1 MATNKNEHLQ
11 KVLDTHDIN
20 KVEHLNKFIEK
31 KNKVKEALNKKF
43 SDQKASNSI
52 DSGSYAKN
60 TAINT
65 KFDIDCCIPFRKK
78 NTGKM
83 DEKGFESLREMFDEV
98 YKYLKNEYTKEDDD
112 INKEDVRK
120 QKVSIGMKFYID
132 GVEFDMDVV
141 PGRERPNNNDYND
154 SNTDL
159 SLYINPFNKSKKE
172 EEKGTNRI
180 KTNIKTHVGLLNGAD
195 RTHERKVTKLLKVW
209 KTERKHKNGGKLIKS
224 FMMELYTKQA
234 FDNTDEIPS
243 GLWEKTKM
251 VMNHI
256 IENIEN
262 NVLVDP
268 ANSSNIVS
276 DSMSDSAKTQTKR
289 DMKSTINDIE
299 DDSDSIKKYFPVND
313 KFDDGDDATNPK
325 SSSIASV
332 LSTSKF
338 GRFEGR
344 G

>member
-1 MATNKNEHLQ
+1 MSTNKNEHLK

-20 KVEHLNKFIEK
+20 KVEHLSKFIEK
-31 KNKVKEALNKKF
+31 KNKVKDALNKKF

-65 KFDIDCCIPFRKK
+65 KFDIDCCIPFKK
-78 NTGKM
+78 KTPGKN
-83 DEKGFESLREMFDEV
+83 DEKGFESLNEMFDEV

-112 INKEDVRK
+112 ISKDNVRK
-120 QKVSIGMKFYID
+120 QKVSIGMKFDID
-132 GVEFDMDVV
+132 GEEFDMDVV

-159 SLYINPFNKSKKE
+159 SLHINSSNRSKKE
-172 EEKGTNRI
+172 EDEGKTRI

-209 KTERKHKNGGKLIKS
+209 KTERKNKNGGKLIKS
-224 FMMELYTKQA
+224 FMMELYTKEA
-234 FDNTDEIPS
+234 FDNTGEIPN
-243 GLWEKTKM
+243 GLWEKTKL

-256 IENIEN
+256 IDNIETSN
-262 NVLVDP
+262 LVDP

-276 DSMSDSAKTQTKR
+276 DSMSDTAKTQTKR
-289 DMKSTINDIE
+289 DMKSTIKDVE
-299 DDSDSIKKYFPVND
+299 DDSDKIKEYFPIND
-313 KFDDGDDATNPK
+313 EYDNEDDSGSN
-325 SSSIASV
+325 SSSKASV

-338 GRFEGR
+338 G
-344 G
+344 

>member
-1 MATNKNEHLQ
+1 MSTNKNEHLK

-20 KVEHLNKFIEK
+20 KVKNLSKFIEK
-31 KNKVKEALNKKF
+31 KNKVKDALNKKF

-65 KFDIDCCIPFRKK
+65 KFDIDCCIPFKK
-78 NTGKM
+78 KTPGNN
-83 DEKGFESLREMFDEV
+83 DEKGFESLNEMFDEV

-112 INKEDVRK
+112 ISKDNVRK
-120 QKVSIGMKFYID
+120 QKVSIGMKFNID
-132 GVEFDMDVV
+132 GEEFDMDVV

-159 SLYINPFNKSKKE
+159 SLHINPSNRSKKE
-172 EEKGTNRI
+172 EDEGKTRI

-209 KTERKHKNGGKLIKS
+209 KTERKSKNGGKLIKS
-224 FMMELYTKQA
+224 FMMELYTKEA
-234 FDNTDEIPS
+234 FDNTDDIPS
-243 GLWEKTKM
+243 GLWEKTKL

-256 IENIEN
+256 IDNIETSN
-262 NVLVDP
+262 LVDP

-276 DSMSDSAKTQTKR
+276 DSMSDTAKTQTKR
-289 DMKSTINDIE
+289 DMKSTIKDVE
-299 DDSDSIKKYFPVND
+299 DDSDKIKEYFPTND
-313 KFDDGDDATNPK
+313 EYDNKDVSISN
-325 SSSIASV
+325 SSSKASF

-338 GRFEGR
+338 G
-344 G
+344 

>member
-1 MATNKNEHLQ
+1 MATNKNEHLD

-20 KVEHLNKFIEK
+20 KVEHLSKFIEK
-31 KNKVKEALNKKF
+31 KNKVKDALNNKF

-78 NTGKM
+78 TPGNN
-83 DEKGFESLREMFDEV
+83 DEKGFESLSEMFDEV
-98 YKYLKNEYTKEDDD
+98 YKYLKNEYTEDDD
-112 INKEDVRK
+112 DITKDNVRK
-120 QKVSIGMKFYID
+120 QKVSIGMKFDID

-154 SNTDL
+154 NNTDL
-159 SLYINPFNKSKKE
+159 SLHINPSKRTKKE
-172 EEKGTNRI
+172 EDDGKVRI
-180 KTNIKTHVGLLNGAD
+180 KTNIKTHVGLLNGAN

-209 KTERKHKNGGKLIKS
+209 KTEQKNKNGGKLIKS
-224 FMMELYTKQA
+224 FMMELYTKEA

-243 GLWEKTKM
+243 GLWKKTKL

-256 IENIEN
+256 IDNIETAN
-262 NVLVDP
+262 LIDP

-276 DSMSDSAKTQTKR
+276 DSMSDTAKTQTKR
-289 DMKSTINDIE
+289 DMKKSIKEIE
-299 DDSDSIKKYFPVND
+299 DDSDKIKEYFPINNE
-313 KFDDGDDATNPK
+313 FDDEDDSNSN
-325 SSSIASV
+325 SSSKASV

-338 GRFEGR
+338 G
-344 G
+344 

>member
-1 MATNKNEHLQ
+1 MSTNKNEHLK
-11 KVLDTHDIN
+11 KVLDTHEID
-20 KVEHLNKFIEK
+20 KVEHLSKFIEK
-31 KNKVKEALNKKF
+31 KNKVKDALNKKF

-78 NTGKM
+78 TPGNNN
-83 DEKGFESLREMFDEV
+83 EKGFETLNEMFDEV

-112 INKEDVRK
+112 ISKDNVRK
-120 QKVSIGMKFYID
+120 QKVSIGLKFDID

-141 PGRERPNNNDYND
+141 PGRERPANNDYNEN
-154 SNTDL
+154 NTDL
-159 SLYINPFNKSKKE
+159 SLYINPSNRSKKE
-172 EEKGTNRI
+172 EDDGITRI

-209 KTERKHKNGGKLIKS
+209 KTERKNKNGGKLIKS
-224 FMMELYTKQA
+224 FMMELYTKET
-234 FDNTDEIPS
+234 FDNTDEIPN
-243 GLWEKTKM
+243 GLWEKTKL

-256 IENIEN
+256 INNIETSN
-262 NVLVDP
+262 LVDP

-276 DSMSDSAKTQTKR
+276 DSMSDTAKTQTKR
-289 DMKSTINDIE
+289 DMKSTIKDVE
-299 DDSDSIKKYFPVND
+299 DDSDKIKEYFPIND
-313 KFDDGDDATNPK
+313 EFDNEDDSNSNN
-325 SSSIASV
+325 SSKASV

-338 GRFEGR
+338 G
-344 G
+344 

>member
-1 MATNKNEHLQ
+1 MSTNKNEHLI

-20 KVEHLNKFIEK
+20 KVEHLSKFIEK
-31 KNKVKEALNKKF
+31 KNKVKDALNKKF

-65 KFDIDCCIPFRKK
+65 KFDIDCCIPFKK
-78 NTGKM
+78 KTPGNN
-83 DEKGFESLREMFDEV
+83 DEKGFESLSEMFDEV
-98 YKYLKNEYTKEDDD
+98 YKYLKYEYTEEDDD
-112 INKEDVRK
+112 ISKDNVRK

-132 GVEFDMDVV
+132 AEEFDMDVV

-159 SLYINPFNKSKKE
+159 SLHINPSNKSKKE
-172 EEKGTNRI
+172 EDEGKTRI

-209 KTERKHKNGGKLIKS
+209 KTERKNKNGGKLIKS
-224 FMMELYTKQA
+224 FMMELYTKEA
-234 FDNTDEIPS
+234 FDNTDEIPN
-243 GLWEKTKM
+243 GLWEKTKL

-256 IENIEN
+256 IDNIETSN
-262 NVLVDP
+262 LVDP

-276 DSMSDSAKTQTKR
+276 DSMSDTAKTQTKR
-289 DMKSTINDIE
+289 DMKSTIKDVE
-299 DDSDSIKKYFPVND
+299 DDSDKIKEYFPIND
-313 KFDDGDDATNPK
+313 EYDNEDNSNSN
-325 SSSIASV
+325 SSSKASV

-338 GRFEGR
+338 G
-344 G
+344 